1 MIRKVLP
8 FRNFPHRL
16 FSIVAIIALVAF
28 LLTIKPVA
36 ETVKKLVEMLGI
48 TFPPM
53 DIFKN
58 AAANILLV
66 CLGYFALVIA
76 AAIAIPIVKIAVT
89 VSAVAVVGYGL
100 YNLYKVF
107 TGGTVINILP
117 EKGPKQSPAPSPK
130 PSPAPSPKP
139 APKTNQSLEDR
150 GYVSVPLD
158 RY

>member
-8 FRNFPHRL
+8 FKNFPHRL

-53 DIFKN
+53 EIFKN

-89 VSAVAVVGYGL
+89 VTAVAVVGYGL
-100 YNLYKVF
+100 YNLYQVF
-107 TGGTVINILP
+107 TNKPVMNILP
-117 EKGPKQSPAPSPK
+117 DITPK
-130 PSPAPSPKP
+130 PSNKPKDRVVT
-139 APKTNQSLEDR
+139 KTPSLEDR

-158 RY
+158 RN

>member
-1 MIRKVLP
+1 
-8 FRNFPHRL
+8 
-16 FSIVAIIALVAF
+16 VAIIALVAF

-53 DIFKN
+53 EIFKN

-76 AAIAIPIVKIAVT
+76 AAITIPIVKIAVT
-89 VSAVAVVGYGL
+89 VSAIAVVGYGL

-107 TGGTVINILP
+107 TGGTVMNILP
-117 EKGPKQSPAPSPK
+117 ENAPKQAPKSTPVPPA
-130 PSPAPSPKP
+130 KP

>member
-8 FRNFPHRL
+8 FKNFPHRL

-53 DIFKN
+53 EIFQN

-66 CLGYFALVIA
+66 CLGYFALVVA
-76 AAIAIPIVKIAVT
+76 GVIAIPIVKIAVT
-89 VSAVAVVGYGL
+89 VAAIAVVGYGL
-100 YNLYKVF
+100 YNLYRTF
-107 TGGTVINILP
+107 TGGSVMNILP
-117 EKGPKQSPAPSPK
+117 QPQPKGPKD
-130 PSPAPSPKP
+130 
-139 APKTNQSLEDR
+139 KT
-150 GYVSVPLD
+150 GYDSVPLD
-158 RY
+158 RNK